1 MTITHQKII
10 HPMKEHDLMDDE
22 LKRDERTLATIA
34 HLGPFLGAMIPGLGN
49 ILLPF
54 LIWFFKKDESDY
66 IDRHAKEALNFQ
78 LSITVLLVAAGI
90 LIFLAVG
97 IFILPVLVMV
107 DIVFSVIAAI
117 KANRGEF
124 YQYPLNF
131 NWIK

>member
-1 MTITHQKII
+1 
-10 HPMKEHDLMDDE
+10 MKEHDIMDDE

-66 IDRHAKEALNFQ
+66 IDRMFQ
-78 LSITVLLVAAGI
+78 
-90 LIFLAVG
+90 AVG
-97 IFILPVLVMV
+97 IFILPVLVTG